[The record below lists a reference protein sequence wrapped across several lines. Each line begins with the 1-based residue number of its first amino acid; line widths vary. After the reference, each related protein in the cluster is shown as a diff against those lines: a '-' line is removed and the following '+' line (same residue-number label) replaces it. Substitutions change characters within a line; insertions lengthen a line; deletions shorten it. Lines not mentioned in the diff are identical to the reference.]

1 MRIDKL
7 LKVLMLIK
15 RRTVANEMAD
25 EGFVLLNGRPA
36 KPSAKVKQGDILEL
50 DMWNYYK
57 KMEILMVPEKGS
69 VPKKDVDKFVK
80 ILEYRTK
87 EGGQ

>member
-25 EGFVLLNGRPA
+25 EGFVMVNGRKS
-36 KPSAKVKQGDILEL
+36 KPSTKIKVGDVLEL

-57 KMEILMVPEKGS
+57 KIEILKLPERGS
-69 VPKKDVDKFVK
+69 VAKKDVELYYKV
-80 ILEYRTK
+80 LAYETK
-87 EGGQ
+87 DT

>member
-25 EGFVLLNGRPA
+25 EGFVLLNGRSA
-36 KPSAKVKQGDILEL
+36 KPSSKVKTGDILEL

-57 KMEILMVPEKGS
+57 KLEILEVPERNS
-69 VPKKDVDKFVK
+69 VPKKDIDKYIK

-87 EGGQ
+87 EV

>member
-25 EGFVLLNGRPA
+25 EGFVLLNGRKA
-36 KPSAKVKQGDILEL
+36 KPSTKVKVGDVLEL

-57 KMEILMVPEKGS
+57 KLEIVILPERGS
-69 VPKKDVDKFVK
+69 VPKKDVDKYIN

-87 EGGQ
+87 EQ

>member
-25 EGFVLLNGRPA
+25 EGFVLLNGRRS
-36 KPSAKVKQGDILEL
+36 KPGSKVKVGDIIEL

-57 KMEILMVPEKGS
+57 KIEILILPERGS
-69 VPKKDVDKFVK
+69 VPKKDVDKYLK

-87 EGGQ
+87 E

>member
-15 RRTVANEMAD
+15 RRTVANEMAE
-25 EGFVLLNGRPA
+25 EGFVLLNGRKS
-36 KPSAKVKQGDILEL
+36 KPGSKVKAGDIIEL

-57 KMEILMVPEKGS
+57 KIEILILPERGS
-69 VPKKDVDKFVK
+69 VPKKDVDKYVK
-80 ILEYRTK
+80 VLEYRTK
-87 EGGQ
+87 D